1 MTQVTA
7 SNTDFWEAFRRHFPS
22 PLSYSAVVSIK
33 ALSTNQKDE
42 SGSIAPPLP
51 FSLWVWLLLSHWR
64 TCQAVPLRTRRSR
77 VPRTGSGWRVPCLQ
91 SEPHTHVIG
100 SIYLLTFARPR
111 QRENTKRNSTE
122 ATTLKKIKI
131 KKKKILKRNYHADLI
146 GNKKMYSIYKFFCIL
161 VLKT

>member
-64 TCQAVPLRTRRSR
+64 TCQAVSLRTRRSR

-111 QRENTKRNSTE
+111 QRENTKCGQELHCRVVISAGEWNIH
-122 ATTLKKIKI
+122 KKCN
-131 KKKKILKRNYHADLI
+131 ILTCLQD
-146 GNKKMYSIYKFFCIL
+146 
-161 VLKT
+161 